1 MSIMCTMGFHDWKII
16 EIPKWLIKIER
27 VSVVPYMRA
36 CKRPG
41 CTAKQ
46 KQKSTGPNKGQWY
59 NIAEV

>member
-1 MSIMCTMGFHDWKII
+1 MGFHDWKII